1 MIYLIGGSPRS
12 GKSILSRK
20 LSKKLNI
27 PYISTDN
34 LKFVVM
40 PYFKGK
46 EKLKCFP
53 IEKMLD
59 FAAFDK
65 YYENYTGQEML
76 SANITEAKSMWP
88 GIKSLILYL
97 RACEMD
103 YIIEGVHLL
112 PNLLTRLSNDKN
124 IKVVFLAKSN
134 EVKILNGLLRNK
146 NNNDWLVDNVKNKKT
161 ISIAAKSLCDYGKYF
176 NMESKKYGFRCINT
190 EDNFLDK
197 IQKASD
203 YLRA

>member
-1 MIYLIGGSPRS
+1 MIYLIGGSPRG

-20 LSKKLNI
+20 LSKKLNV

-34 LKFVVM
+34 LKSVVM

-53 IEKMLD
+53 IEKMFDL
-59 FAAFDK
+59 AAIDK
-65 YYENYTGQEML
+65 YFENYTGQEML
-76 SANITEAKSMWP
+76 AANIAEAKSMWP

-97 RACEMD
+97 RACDMD

-112 PNLLTRLSNDKN
+112 PNLVKQFSNDKN
-124 IKVVFLAKSN
+124 IKIAFLVKSD
-134 EVKILNGLLRNK
+134 EVKIFNGLLRNK
-146 NNNDWLVDNVKNKKT
+146 NNNDWLVDHVKNEKT
-161 ISIAAKSLCDYGKYF
+161 VSMAAKSLCVYGKYF
-176 NMESKKYGFRCINT
+176 NKESEKYGLMCINT

-197 IQKASD
+197 IKEASD
-203 YLRA
+203 YLGN